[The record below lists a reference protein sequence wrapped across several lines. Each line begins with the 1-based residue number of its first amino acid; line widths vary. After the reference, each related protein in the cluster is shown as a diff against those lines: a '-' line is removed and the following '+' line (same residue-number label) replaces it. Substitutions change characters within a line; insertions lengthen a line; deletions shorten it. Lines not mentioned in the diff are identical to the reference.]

1 MSLEAGMDDYVSKPV
16 DFAELGLIIN
26 RLAGRDAPAGNAP
39 QPTNGNDSNGAAVP
53 TPAPRKRSK
62 TMPEGRPA
70 WTPARATKH
79 LGLDEALSHGF
90 IETARNE
97 LTLMYGE
104 LSQAVATGNCED
116 GAVLAHT
123 IAAVCTSIGATA
135 AARKAAGVEA
145 ECGRRGETAAALKTL
160 ADELDG
166 LLLLMAQ
173 A

>member
-26 RLAGRDAPAGNAP
+26 RLAGRTARAGNEAKTRDAHTPP
-39 QPTNGNDSNGAAVP
+39 QATPPA
-53 TPAPRKRSK
+53 PAPRKKAK
-62 TMPEGRPA
+62 TETNTQPA
-70 WTPARATKH
+70 WTPARAIEH

-104 LSQAVATGNCED
+104 LSQAVAAGNCED

-123 IAAVCTSIGATA
+123 IAAVCTSVGATG
-135 AARKAAGVEA
+135 AARKAARMEA
-145 ECGRRGETAAALKTL
+145 ECGRRGETAAALNAL
-160 ADELDG
+160 ADELDR
-166 LLLLMAQ
+166 LLPLMAQ